1 MPELIGE
8 YECKIDS
15 KGRLRLP
22 ADLLRQLHGFGSGTC
37 VVNRGLQS
45 YLTLYPKSVWAGES
59 ARVNALNPYIQ
70 ANMMFKR
77 HFYAGAT
84 ELTPDSAERIL
95 IPQSLRE
102 HAKIKKT
109 VMLQAMNDRVE
120 LWDKDEY
127 LNMLSAMPTDFSAIA
142 EQVWGSQPV
151 LMPPPPVPPQN
162 PNPNNPGDVV
172 S

>member
-1 MPELIGE
+1 MPELLGE
-8 YECKIDS
+8 YECKIDA

-22 ADLLRQLHGFGSGTC
+22 AALLKQLHGFGSGEC
-37 VVNRGLQS
+37 VINRGLQA
-45 YLTLYPKSVWAGES
+45 YLTLYPKSVWSYES

-70 ANMMFKR
+70 RNLLFKR

-84 ELTPDSAERIL
+84 ELTPDSAERVL

-109 VMLQAMNDRVE
+109 VILQAMNDRVE
-120 LWDKDEY
+120 VWDKDAY
-127 LNMLSAMPTDFSAIA
+127 LEMLANMPTDFSEMA
-142 EQVWGSQPV
+142 EEVWGNTPV
-151 LMPPPPVPPQN
+151 LPPPPPPT
-162 PNPNNPGDVV
+162 NPNNPGHVV